1 LLALLL
7 ACSGSTRKL
16 AETPVPA
23 ESGPVDPRG
32 FDPLELSRDREV
44 VPSKYSRTGEI
55 IGKQVIVEAEP
66 SDAGMDS
73 TESGL
78 VGPVP
83 QVDTLNNQVYRV
95 QIFTSR
101 VYGDARRAARVAE
114 EIFDQP
120 VYVEYEVPNYK
131 VRVGGFGGRYDA
143 EDYQQKAKAAGYRNA
158 WVVMVNVG
166 IKEVAPLYQKDRDLF
181 LPVPQNPEATVGTDD
196 EEGSGSED

>member
-1 LLALLL
+1 
-7 ACSGSTRKL
+7 
-16 AETPVPA
+16 VPA
-23 ESGPVDPRG
+23 ESGLVDPRG

-73 TESGL
+73 TESDL
-78 VGPVP
+78 VVPVP

-95 QIFTSR
+95 QVFTSR

-131 VRVGGFGGRYDA
+131 VRVGGFVDRYDA
-143 EDYQQKAKAAGYRNA
+143 EDYRQKAKAAGYRNA

-166 IKEVAPLYQKDRDLF
+166 IKEVAPLYQKDRDIF
-181 LPVPQNPEATVGTDD
+181 LPVPQNPEATVGTDV
-196 EEGSGSED
+196 EEGSDSED